1 MATHTQII
9 YHIIFSTKHREKTLD
24 KDNRKEF
31 FQYVWGILKNKKC
44 HLYRLNGV
52 EDHIHIVTDLHPT
65 IALSSLVK
73 DIKLAVRVL
82 LKRQVYFRISAIGR
96 NALRAR
102 PSMSCSVAGPAWSS
116 LRSR

>member
-1 MATHTQII
+1 MSTYAQILYQI
-9 YHIIFSTKHREKTLD
+9 VFSTKFREPTLI
-24 KDNRKEF
+24 KDQRKAS
-31 FQYVWGILKNKKC
+31 FQDIWGVLKNKKC

-82 LKRQVYFRISAIGR
+82 LKRQVYFRILAIGR
-96 NALRAR
+96 KVMLL
-102 PSMSCSVAGPAWSS
+102 SLITSVRRTA
-116 LRSR
+116 